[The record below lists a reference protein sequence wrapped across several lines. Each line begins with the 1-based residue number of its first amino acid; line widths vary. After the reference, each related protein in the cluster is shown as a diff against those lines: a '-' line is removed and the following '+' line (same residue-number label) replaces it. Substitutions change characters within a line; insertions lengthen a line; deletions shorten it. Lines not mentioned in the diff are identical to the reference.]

1 MAHGKVRRLLGSVA
15 SALAAGAI
23 LALFFAYKR
32 HAPALPRVRLHVEV
46 RELPYDT
53 FCSLYRMLAAYAIS
67 LVFALVYGIS
77 AARSRARE
85 RIMIPIIDV
94 AQSVPVIGFFPAA
107 IYFFVSMAHGR
118 LGVELAAIFLIFTSM
133 AWNMVLG
140 VFESV
145 RTIPLDSLEA
155 LDSFGASRWLKLRR
169 LILPACVP
177 KLVYN
182 SILSW
187 VAGWYFLI
195 ACEIITAGPAEYSLP
210 GLGSYL
216 MRAADKGRWSELI
229 LALVALLS
237 VIVVMDGLIWQPL
250 AAWAEKFRYEF
261 AASSEST
268 PSFGLFNF
276 LRGIGPMVV
285 RGVRTL
291 AAPLFVWMRE
301 RLRTRAPFNPA
312 TYPRLAK
319 SGQWARITL
328 TALLIAWCAYALV
341 SGGAALIRTL
351 AHPWP
356 AAAWQIPAATLA
368 SMLRLMVAYLIS
380 LCWTLPCAV

>member
-94 AQSVPVIGFFPAA
+94 AQSVPVIG
-107 IYFFVSMAHGR
+107 
-118 LGVELAAIFLIFTSM
+118 
-133 AWNMVLG
+133 

-187 VAGWYFLI
+187 VAGWYYLI
-195 ACEIITAGPAEYSLP
+195 ACEIITAGPAEYRLP

-268 PSFGLFNF
+268 
-276 LRGIGPMVV
+276 
-285 RGVRTL
+285 
-291 AAPLFVWMRE
+291 
-301 RLRTRAPFNPA
+301 
-312 TYPRLAK
+312 
-319 SGQWARITL
+319 
-328 TALLIAWCAYALV
+328 
-341 SGGAALIRTL
+341 
-351 AHPWP
+351 
-356 AAAWQIPAATLA
+356 
-368 SMLRLMVAYLIS
+368 
-380 LCWTLPCAV
+380 